1 MKTNKCVTWTVTEL
15 HSLYTQNAGLLTK
28 KQMLVHLNEYFGEE
42 IIVVHLEGFRKF
54 VSKHLKLV
62 KPSIVSDVDDEV
74 DCLVRRVKAEVRNIL
89 LPHDY
94 DLNIFQYERTVQDTS
109 ATLLTF
115 VSSLVTNGETSK
127 ISLTLSQCI
136 QQHVS
141 KSANQTSLEA
151 HILSAP

>member
-1 MKTNKCVTWTVTEL
+1 M
-15 HSLYTQNAGLLTK
+15 
-28 KQMLVHLNEYFGEE
+28 
-42 IIVVHLEGFRKF
+42 HLEGFRKF

-89 LPHDY
+89 LPRDY

-115 VSSLVTNGETSK
+115 VLCRMVK
-127 ISLTLSQCI
+127 HPRLHLTL
-136 QQHVS
+136 
-141 KSANQTSLEA
+141 TST
-151 HILSAP
+151 ILD